1 MARVAVFH
9 NTLDFRG
16 GADVV
21 CLEACAALAREH
33 DVTLY
38 TISRTDPRAL
48 ASRFDVP
55 FDATVVQ
62 PPGARAVAGAF
73 ETLGSTVGPQ
83 LAARTA
89 LLRAFFRGH
98 ADAYDAALSTANE
111 VSLPLPSVQYV
122 HFPQFN
128 LDRTTE
134 ADPGRLDWLWNRLAA
149 PPAAS
154 APAAPAAQEP
164 TGRSDQHPTRL
175 VANSSWT
182 ADVVDDIYGERPAVC
197 HPPVDPIPG
206 REWSA
211 REHGVLVLG
220 RIAPDKRV
228 LDAIAVVDALRD
240 RGYDLTCRVVGSA
253 PPAYRDYVA
262 EVERATDAREHVAL
276 ETDVDRDRVLDLL
289 GRYRYGLNM
298 KRTEHFGM
306 AVAEYVAAGMLPFAP
321 DDGGQ
326 VDVLA
331 GDDRLLFPDA
341 DGAIQRIADA
351 VDADRRPF
359 LPRDRFDR
367 DRFATEIR
375 EHVTA
380 IMK

>member
-21 CLEACAALAREH
+21 CLEACAALASEH

-38 TISRTDPRAL
+38 TVSQTDPNAL
-48 ASRFDVP
+48 AAKFDVP
-55 FDATVVQ
+55 FDASVVQ
-62 PPGARAVAGAF
+62 PPGSRAIAGA
-73 ETLGSTVGPQ
+73 LASVGSTVGPQ

-89 LLRAFFRGH
+89 FLHAFFRGH

-122 HFPQFN
+122 HFPQFH
-128 LDRTTE
+128 LDRTSE
-134 ADPGRLDWLWNRLAA
+134 ADPGRLDWLWSRLAA
-149 PPAAS
+149 P
-154 APAAPAAQEP
+154 APDEP
-164 TGRSDQHPTRL
+164 SRADRPGRTRL

-206 REWSA
+206 RDWDD
-211 REHGVLVLG
+211 RDDGVLVLG
-220 RIAPDKRV
+220 RIAPDKHV
-228 LDAIAVVDALRD
+228 LDAIGVVDDLRD
-240 RGYDLTCRVVGSA
+240 RGYDLDCHVVGSA
-253 PPAYRDYVA
+253 PPAYTEYVHR
-262 EVERATDAREHVAL
+262 VERASAAREHVTL
-276 ETDVDRDRVLDLL
+276 ETDVDRERILDLL
-289 GRYRYGLNM
+289 GRYRFGLNM

-306 AVAEYVAAGMLPFAP
+306 AVAEYVAAGVLPFAP

-331 GDDRLLFPDA
+331 GDDRLLFTDA
-341 DGAIQRIADA
+341 DEAVARIADA
-351 VDADRRPF
+351 IDADRRPF
-359 LPRDRFDR
+359 LPRDRFER
-367 DRFATEIR
+367 DRFASDIR
-375 EHVTA
+375 EHVAA
-380 IMK
+380 ILQ

>member
-21 CLEACAALAREH
+21 CLEACAALASEH
-33 DVTLY
+33 DVALY
-38 TISRTDPRAL
+38 TVSRTDASAL
-48 ASRFDVP
+48 AARFDVP

-62 PPGARAVAGAF
+62 PPGARAVASALSS
-73 ETLGSTVGPQ
+73 LGSTIGPQ

-89 LLRAFFRGH
+89 LLRPFFVRH
-98 ADAYDAALSTANE
+98 ADAHDAALSTANE

-134 ADPGRLDWLWNRLAA
+134 AEPGRLDWLWRRLAA
-149 PPAAS
+149 PTPAELS
-154 APAAPAAQEP
+154 D
-164 TGRSDQHPTRL
+164 RSRHTRGQFDRTRL

-182 ADVVDDIYGERPAVC
+182 AGVVDDIYGERPAVC

-206 REWSA
+206 RDWTA

-220 RIAPDKRV
+220 RIAPDKRA

-240 RGYDLTCRVVGSA
+240 RGYDLTCHVVGSA
-253 PPAYRDYVA
+253 PPAYREYV
-262 EVERATDAREHVAL
+262 ERVERASAARAHVTL

-331 GDDRLLFPDA
+331 GDGRLLFADV
-341 DGAIQRIADA
+341 DGAVERIAGA
-351 VDADRRPF
+351 VDANRRPF
-359 LPRDRFDR
+359 LPRDRFER
-367 DRFATEIR
+367 DRFRTEIR
-375 EHVTA
+375 EHVAA
-380 IMK
+380 ILK